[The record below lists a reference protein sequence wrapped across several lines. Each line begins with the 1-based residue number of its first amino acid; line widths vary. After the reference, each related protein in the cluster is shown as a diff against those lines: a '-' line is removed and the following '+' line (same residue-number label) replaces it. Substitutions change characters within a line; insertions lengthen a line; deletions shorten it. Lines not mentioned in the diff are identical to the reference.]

1 MPENRSM
8 IVGPPAVIQA
18 SETKRTTTTTGAAG
32 PGWTSASMAVGPEED
47 EAGRGGCLW
56 VQVRRGQCTRAEQP
70 RSDGGKD
77 VGEEGSE
84 RTEVDTSVTV
94 AAGGEITG
102 ISGRGIMPRLIFA
115 GMQALDTK
123 TQE

>member
-1 MPENRSM
+1 
-8 IVGPPAVIQA
+8 
-18 SETKRTTTTTGAAG
+18 
-32 PGWTSASMAVGPEED
+32 MAVGPEED

-56 VQVRRGQCTRAEQP
+56 VQVRGGQCTRAEQP

-123 TQE
+123 THVDQPQQKAHDQFLATAETSLALEEELVQRRREG